1 MHALASLTYI
11 TFMFADAYAPPI
23 AGTSAGMS
31 PKLQDGHNTL
41 HETIP
46 TWPGEVMG
54 PGTPL
59 VQQLPQSADQF
70 CVGESEGQDDAASVA
85 GSGCGS
91 TMSGL
96 EGLMH
101 WQAASSAPS
110 VGASSIDL
118 DGA

>member
-1 MHALASLTYI
+1 MGRSLDTAI
-11 TFMFADAYAPPI
+11 STCPLRLNP
-23 AGTSAGMS
+23 TGMS
-31 PKLQDGHNTL
+31 PQLQDGHNTL

-91 TMSGL
+91 TMS
-96 EGLMH
+96 
-101 WQAASSAPS
+101 AALSTHGIP
-110 VGASSIDL
+110 VGI
-118 DGA
+118 